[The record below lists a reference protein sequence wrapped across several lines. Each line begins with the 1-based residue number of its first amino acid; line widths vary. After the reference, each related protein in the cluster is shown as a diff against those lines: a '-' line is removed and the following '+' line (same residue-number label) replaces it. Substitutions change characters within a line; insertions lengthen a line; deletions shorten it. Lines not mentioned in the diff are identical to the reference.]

1 MLGQLKNKCD
11 KTSQMFSLKDS
22 NKIKSKFG
30 EFIHFKS
37 LFTFEQSIH
46 TWEWAV

>member
-1 MLGQLKNKCD
+1 M
-11 KTSQMFSLKDS
+11 SSLKDS

-30 EFIHFKS
+30 EFLDVKS